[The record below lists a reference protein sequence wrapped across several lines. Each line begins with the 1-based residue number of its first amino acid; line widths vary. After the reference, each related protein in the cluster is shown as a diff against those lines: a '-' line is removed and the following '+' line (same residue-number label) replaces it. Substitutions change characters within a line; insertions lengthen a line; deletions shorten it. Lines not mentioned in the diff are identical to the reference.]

1 MVERAKANPEACA
14 AQKHR
19 DQQDLNM
26 LKKKYYSKILREE
39 QTKKDMDKKDNMGQ
53 STLKLGNKLAAVGK

>member
-19 DQQDLNM
+19 D
-26 LKKKYYSKILREE
+26 
-39 QTKKDMDKKDNMGQ
+39 
-53 STLKLGNKLAAVGK
+53 